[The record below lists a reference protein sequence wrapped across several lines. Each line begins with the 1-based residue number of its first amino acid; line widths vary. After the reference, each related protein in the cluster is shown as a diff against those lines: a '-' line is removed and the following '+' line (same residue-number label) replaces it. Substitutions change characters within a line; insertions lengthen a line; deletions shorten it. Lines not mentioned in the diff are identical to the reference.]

1 MLKPDYQGSSI
12 VNLMSTVIQ
21 GLGGAS
27 PGYAPL
33 SMLEPTQVQGYRH
46 IVLVVIDGLGNQY
59 LCQAGPGGTLNAHL
73 KGRISSV
80 FPTTTA
86 TAITSLLTG
95 LAPQQ
100 HGLTGWHTW
109 FRELGCVLS
118 VLPARPRFGGNGL
131 RDAGLDV
138 ASLYDHV
145 PVFDRIP
152 TPGCVVAPKHI
163 AHSDFNLAHCGPAEI
178 RAYESLEH
186 MFDLTARAV
195 RASEDRS
202 YVYTYWSEFDRIAHE
217 AGIGSEAASR
227 HLADIDAAF
236 GRFIEHLAG
245 SNTLVIV
252 TADHG
257 IIDSGKSYEIQ
268 LEDHPALAETLT
280 LPLCGERRAAFCY
293 VKPDARD
300 TFEDY
305 VGREL
310 AAFAEL
316 RASRDLIAQN
326 YFGLGEPHPGLRDRV
341 GDYTLIMKE
350 NYVIKDWLFAE
361 HPHTQIGVHGG
372 LSEQELYVPLIL
384 APC

>member
-1 MLKPDYQGSSI
+1 MSQPDYQGGSI
-12 VNLMSTVIQ
+12 VNLMATVVQ

-27 PGYAPL
+27 LGYAPL
-33 SMLEPTQVQGYRH
+33 SMLEPVQLQNYRH
-46 IVLVVIDGLGNQY
+46 IVLLVIDGLGHQY
-59 LCQAGPGGTLNAHL
+59 LCQAGQGGTLHAHL
-73 KGRISSV
+73 KDRISSV

-109 FRELGCVLS
+109 FKELGCVLN
-118 VLPARPRFGGNGL
+118 VLPARPRLGGNGL

-152 TPGCVVAPKHI
+152 VPGCTVAPKHI
-163 AHSDFNLAHCGPAEI
+163 AHSDFNLALRGRAEI
-178 RAYESLEH
+178 RAYESLEQ
-186 MFDLTARAV
+186 MFELTARAV
-195 RASEDRS
+195 RVAEGRS
-202 YVYTYWSEFDRIAHE
+202 YVYTYWPELDRIAHE
-217 AGIGSEAASR
+217 SGIGSEAASR
-227 HLADIDAAF
+227 HLAEIDAAF
-236 GRFIEHLAG
+236 GRFLEHMAG
-245 SNTLVIV
+245 SDTLVIV

-268 LEDHPALAETLT
+268 LENHPALAETLT
-280 LPLCGERRAAFCY
+280 LPLCGERRAAYCY

-300 TFEDY
+300 AFEDY

-310 AAFAEL
+310 AAYTEL
-316 RASRDLIAQN
+316 RSSRNLIAQN

-361 HPHTQIGVHGG
+361 RRYPQIGVHGG

>member
-1 MLKPDYQGSSI
+1 MSQPDYQGGSI
-12 VNLMSTVIQ
+12 VNLMATVVQ

-27 PGYAPL
+27 LGYAPL
-33 SMLEPTQVQGYRH
+33 SMLEPVQLQNYRH
-46 IVLVVIDGLGNQY
+46 IVLIVIDGLGHQY
-59 LCQAGPGGTLNAHL
+59 LCQAGQGGTLHAHL
-73 KGRISSV
+73 QDRISSV

-86 TAITSLLTG
+86 TAVTSLLTG

-109 FRELGCVLS
+109 FKELGCVLN
-118 VLPARPRFGGNGL
+118 VLPVRPRFGGNGL

-138 ASLYDHV
+138 ASLYAHL

-152 TPGCVVAPKHI
+152 TPGCMVAPKHI
-163 AHSDFNLAHCGPAEI
+163 AHSDFNLALHGRAGI
-178 RAYESLEH
+178 RAYQSLEQ
-186 MFDLTARAV
+186 MFELTARAV
-195 RASEDRS
+195 RVSEGRS
-202 YVYTYWSEFDRIAHE
+202 YVYTYWPELDRIAHE
-217 AGIGSEAASR
+217 FGIGSEAASR
-227 HLADIDAAF
+227 HLAEIDAAF
-236 GRFIEHLAG
+236 GRFLECMAG
-245 SNTLVIV
+245 SDTLVIV

-257 IIDSGKSYEIQ
+257 IIDSGKSHEIR
-268 LEDHPALAETLT
+268 LENHPALAETLI
-280 LPLCGERRAAFCY
+280 LPLCGERRAAYCY

-300 TFEDY
+300 AFEDY

-310 AAFAEL
+310 AAFTEL
-316 RASRDLIAQN
+316 RSSRHLISQN

-341 GDYTLIMKE
+341 GDYTLIMKG

-361 HPHTQIGVHGG
+361 RRYPLIGVHGG

>member
-1 MLKPDYQGSSI
+1 MSQPDYKGSSI
-12 VNLMSTVIQ
+12 VNLMATVIQ

-33 SMLEPTQVQGYRH
+33 SMLEPAQLQNYSH
-46 IVLVVIDGLGNQY
+46 IVLIVIDGLGHQY
-59 LCQAGPGGTLNAHL
+59 LCHAGQGGTLHAHS

-109 FRELGCVLS
+109 FKELGCVLN

-131 RDAGLDV
+131 RDADLDV
-138 ASLYDHV
+138 ASLYNHV
-145 PVFDRIP
+145 PVFNRIP
-152 TPGCVVAPKHI
+152 TPSCMVVPKHI
-163 AHSDFNLAHCGPAEI
+163 AHSDFNLALRGRAEI
-178 RAYESLEH
+178 HAYQSLEH
-186 MFDLTARAV
+186 MFELTARAV
-195 RASEDRS
+195 RVPEGRS
-202 YVYTYWSEFDRIAHE
+202 YVYTYWPELDRIAHE

-227 HLADIDAAF
+227 HLAEIDAAF
-236 GRFIEHLAG
+236 GRFLELMAG
-245 SNTLVIV
+245 SDTLVIV

-268 LEDHPALAETLT
+268 LENHPALVETLT
-280 LPLCGERRAAFCY
+280 LPLCGERRAAYCY

-300 TFEDY
+300 VFEDY

-310 AAFAEL
+310 AAFTEL

-341 GDYTLIMKE
+341 GDYTLIMKGK
-350 NYVIKDWLFAE
+350 YVIKDWLFAE
-361 HPHTQIGVHGG
+361 HRYHQIGVHGG